1 MSGKKGGA
9 GQGAAAGGRRCGAPF
24 GFRHLDETTNNCF
37 VSLAFS
43 SSKDAASL
51 VRPSAHESYF
61 PREPTARAIACPA
74 CWFEGE
80 TCERKKRTT
89 QEKQG
94 GEKEVNVF
102 FAFLF
107 FVTLFHLVADE
118 GEKKKKQRGRQT
130 RFFWRESSAFSL
142 CSVLSRA
149 PFFRSRSK
157 VSLRFFLPRRRGR
170 DREKK
175 CSPSRAARRRR
186 HRCHLGTTLTS
197 GHAPLSRPLP
207 GR

>member
-61 PREPTARAIACPA
+61 PRELTARAIACPA

-94 GEKEVNVF
+94 GEKEVNVC

-130 RFFWRESSAFSL
+130 RFFLARAAH
-142 CSVLSRA
+142 SRSA
-149 PFFRSRSK
+149 PFFRELRSFAHGAR
-157 VSLRFFLPRRRGR
+157 SLCASSSHADGGGI
-170 DREKK
+170 EKK
-175 CSPSRAARRRR
+175 NAARAGP
-186 HRCHLGTTLTS
+186 HGGVGIAAIS
-197 GHAPLSRPLP
+197 GRP
-207 GR
+207 